1 MSELSRRTITLVL
14 RRIFIAFMLL
24 SLATA
29 CSSAPTTAKPVVAIV
44 SPLDGAIFAPDEQ
57 ITLRVA
63 AASNSKVA
71 RIEVHSG
78 GALVAAQDNATPAP
92 TFTTSIIVV
101 IAQTGQV
108 KLTVTA
114 IDGSGK
120 TSDPQDVTINV
131 GAGSILGGAF
141 TATPPPGSTT
151 APQANG
157 GCNLA
162 ATFVTDVTIP
172 DNTSINSGADFVKT
186 WRLKNASTCTWD
198 TGYALAFLEGEQMGA
213 PSSIAVASTAPDAT
227 VDVSVPFTAPTS
239 SGSFTSTWRMRAPDG
254 TSFGNRVYVVIRVP

>member
-1 MSELSRRTITLVL
+1 MNELSRRTITLVL
-14 RRIFIAFMLL
+14 RRIFIALL
-24 SLATA
+24 LISLATA

-44 SPLDGAIFAPDEQ
+44 SPIDGALFAPGEQ
-57 ITLRVA
+57 IALRVA
-63 AASNSKVA
+63 AASNSNVA

-92 TFTTSIIVV
+92 TFTTSIVVV

-114 IDGSGK
+114 IDSSGK
-120 TSDPQDVTINV
+120 TSDPQDVTISI
-131 GAGSILGGAF
+131 GAGTLLGGAF
-141 TATPPPGSTT
+141 TPTPLPGSTA
-151 APQANG
+151 APQTNN

-172 DNTSINSGADFVKT
+172 DNTSVNSGSGFIKT
-186 WRLKNASTCTWD
+186 WRLKNTSTCTWD

-213 PSSIAVASTAPDAT
+213 PSSITVTATAPDAT
-227 VDVSVPFTAPTS
+227 VDVSLSFTAPTS
-239 SGSFTSTWRMRAPDG
+239 SGTFTSTWRMRAPDG